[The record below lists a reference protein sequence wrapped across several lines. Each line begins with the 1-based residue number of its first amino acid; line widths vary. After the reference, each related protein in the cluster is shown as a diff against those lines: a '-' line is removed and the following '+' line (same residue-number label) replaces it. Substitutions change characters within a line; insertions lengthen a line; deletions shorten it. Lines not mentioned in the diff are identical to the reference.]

1 MMVIQ
6 RARTRVF
13 QFLCIFLVAVGV
25 LSLAQ
30 RADAHNTFEES
41 SPSDGE
47 VLSAAPATWIV
58 RFTKPVPLDSASGE
72 IIATSG
78 VRVPLGVPRHV
89 GTDNV
94 IEFDLP
100 ADLSGDVTAR
110 WRLVGVDGHAIRGR
124 VDFTVV
130 STAVDAGS
138 PMPTESS
145 AVVDAGAP
153 VEAVLD
159 DDQPVSEPVRTIL
172 RLLAYVA
179 VLGLVGVVFSEWYLA
194 RGTIDTPLGRRV
206 MIGAALTSGIVAVA
220 QLFVFVDDLRD
231 SVTGFV
237 PALGD
242 SLGIT
247 AGGMLAFRTVVA
259 MALLMVTMK
268 RTHSLGAVV
277 ALLVMYCV
285 AVAYGGH
292 SRSMAAPWI
301 GVPIDVV
308 HQVAAGVWVGGLVV
322 LVVVVLPHADVE
334 SGLVAYDRFGYAAQR
349 AVAVIVVTGVIQ
361 TVRLHGSLT
370 TLVTTTH
377 GLVLIGKVVVVG
389 VMLRLGARNHHLLA
403 RWSGR
408 GDTRSVPTRYALI
421 RASVVESACAV
432 VVVALTAILVAS
444 PLG

>member
-1 MMVIQ
+1 M
-6 RARTRVF
+6 
-13 QFLCIFLVAVGV
+13 VAVGV

-47 VLSAAPATWIV
+47 VLSAAPATWVV
-58 RFTKPVPLDSASGE
+58 RFTKAVPLDSASAE
-72 IIATSG
+72 IIASSG
-78 VRVPLGVPRHV
+78 VRVPLGMPRHA

-100 ADLSGDVTAR
+100 ANLSGDVTAR
-110 WRLVGVDGHAIRGR
+110 WRLVGVDGHVIRGR
-124 VDFTVV
+124 IDFTVV
-130 STAVDAGS
+130 ATAVDAGS
-138 PMPTESS
+138 SIPTESPAIGDS
-145 AVVDAGAP
+145 AAPSKAVV
-153 VEAVLD
+153 D

-194 RGTIDTPLGRRV
+194 RGTIDTPLGKRV
-206 MIGAALTSGIVAVA
+206 MVGAALTSGIVAVA
-220 QLFVFVDDLRD
+220 QLLILVDDLRD
-231 SVTGFV
+231 GGTGFI
-237 PALGD
+237 PAIGD

-247 AGGMLAFRTVVA
+247 AGGMLAFRSVVA
-259 MALLMVTMK
+259 VALVMFTMK
-268 RTHSLGAVV
+268 RIRSLGVIV
-277 ALLVMYCV
+277 ALLVMYCI

-301 GVPIDVV
+301 GIPIDVV
-308 HQVAAGVWVGGLVV
+308 HQVAAGIWVGGLVV
-322 LVVVVLPHADVE
+322 LVVIVLPRADVE

-349 AVAVIVVTGVIQ
+349 AVVVIVVTGVIQ

-370 TLVTTTH
+370 TLLTTTH

-389 VMLRLGARNHHLLA
+389 VMLRLGARNHQLLA